1 MEELSDLKILMKK
14 IEEKRIVAAN
24 LNNLMSS
31 RSHLIVEI
39 EVRNQDPDNPEEDFT
54 SKLRFVDLA
63 GSEKALLDSKS
74 TLREGSNINRS
85 LLSLTNCITILSEN
99 SQRSKNAKFVP
110 YRNSK
115 LTRILKD
122 SLGGSSPITLIVC
135 LSPNSIYLDESLNSI
150 KYAEKAMMIKTP
162 AIRERD
168 WNQVP
173 VYKEENYQRRIE
185 QLEKECKYL

>member
-1 MEELSDLKILMKK
+1 MKK